1 MKRILFIGDQLTV
14 ERARGSQDVRVNS
27 ETIEEALL
35 GLEPAV
41 ADWHAE
47 ANYLQVHACT
57 YMYVLCVTEKLC
69 IIYRPRLYGLHIHVH
84 VIVLCIIYI

>member
-1 MKRILFIGDQLTV
+1 MHRRSPDPTFVGILKRILFIGDQLTV
-14 ERARGSQDVRVNS
+14 ECARGSQDERVNS
-27 ETIEEALL
+27 ETTEEALL

-57 YMYVLCVTEKLC
+57 CMCCV
-69 IIYRPRLYGLHIHVH
+69 
-84 VIVLCIIYI
+84 